1 MYEIWL
7 GLNIVYELALGYIV
21 HIALY
26 LLLLAAFYFSVWR
39 QQLSLRGAVRPTLL
53 FAAVAA
59 VLAMLLVPAST
70 RSSLNEVN
78 YLVDWMNLLGI
89 SLGVGRAAGF
99 AGVAAV
105 CTVLPV
111 MPAGRLQAL
120 AGRMANRPRA
130 YTGPVFFCGHNQA

>member
-89 SLGVGRAAGF
+89 SLGVAGLL
-99 AGVAAV
+99 ALLVWPLYALYCPSCRQGV
-105 CTVLPV
+105 CK
-111 MPAGRLQAL
+111 R
-120 AGRMANRPRA
+120 
-130 YTGPVFFCGHNQA
+130 